1 MSIDLVRN
9 RPVFDTEEIQ
19 LGSAIKIKDT
29 KSYYQKNR
37 DWRDALIV
45 SVKLN
50 ELVVVVFDGEDDV
63 EKIEIEISEV
73 LDKTYEIKTL
83 GAYYEVKKTNN

>member
-19 LGSAIKIKDT
+19 LGSAIKIKD
-29 KSYYQKNR
+29 KSYYKTNR
-37 DWRDALIV
+37 DWKDALIIG
-45 SVKLN
+45 VKLN

-63 EKIEIEISEV
+63 EKIEIKISEV

-83 GAYYEVKKTNN
+83 EG

>member
-19 LGSAIKIKDT
+19 LGSAIKIKN
-29 KSYYQKNR
+29 KSYYKANR
-37 DWRDALIV
+37 DWKDALIIG
-45 SVKLN
+45 VKLN

-63 EKIEIEISEV
+63 EKIEIKISEV

-83 GAYYEVKKTNN
+83 EG